1 MHGNITSV
9 KVGKNVKTIGDW
21 AFWGCPITSLD
32 IPEGVISI
40 GGCAFYGCY
49 IKSLLLPNSLKDI
62 GTYAF
67 YGSSNLES
75 LTIPANLSSIE
86 EFAFGNCPLVSISVD
101 KNNTSYDSRN
111 NCNAIIRTENS
122 TLILGCKNT
131 IIPEGVSAIQNNS
144 FHSCKDLLSINIPSS
159 VLKIGNNTFENCTN
173 LKYLY
178 ASEGLQEIGDNA
190 FKSCFNL
197 SKINLPSTLISI
209 GEGAFC
215 YCPNLISVVSQIQL
229 PFAVLDNSFCSG
241 WQIIDGNVIINPTA
255 AVLYV
260 PSGTK
265 ENYQNSGWN
274 NFVSIVEGAPKE
286 VTIDG
291 YTYSYSL
298 EERVAYVIP
307 DDYQQLD
314 KVEIPSSIFIEGTQ
328 YRVKGISKGTFTY
341 GEMTSVV
348 IDSGIETI
356 APYAFF
362 NCMHLKELKLPASLK
377 MIGNSAFE
385 ACLEIT
391 NIVSEAITPVD
402 ITDDVFSDDLY
413 SKATLKVPYGSKTNY
428 QEAKNWTKFVNIEEM
443 PAYDKGFYFRI
454 QNNEAEIVSGSIR
467 YSGEIVIPE
476 IVKFNNVEYPVTSIS
491 KGAFWGCED
500 IVALHIPS
508 SVTSIAVGS
517 FVLCS
522 NLASIVVDENN
533 PIYDSRDN
541 CNAIV
546 ETATN
551 TLISGCMNTSIPNDI
566 VVIGDC
572 AFEGQ
577 LQLKSITI
585 PNGVTTIG
593 GRAFRGVSFT
603 SLEIPGS
610 VTSIGKGA
618 FEDCDKL
625 TSLIVKIPTP
635 LSVDQYTFWFDQKQ
649 TTLYVPSGSESL
661 YGVAD
666 YWKDFKEIKAIEDPD
681 EFSLNFMGQ
690 TIKDGATL
698 LINAEG
704 WSGLGSIYTDT
715 GDNTKNG
722 LFIFIS
728 KGGKVSGNY
737 SLEIISNTLNGDL
750 KWSMG
755 DETYALNEVT
765 KLEKSFST
773 DENGIASVKFS
784 AENIPNEGSLDAKL
798 MVTIGEKTKTFYIKI
813 QFKKKDSP
821 DLTVSGKVG
830 EPVDLGL
837 SVKWASWNVGAGAP
851 EEYGN
856 HYAWG
861 ELEPKTDY
869 SASTYKF
876 YSNGYTKY
884 GSVDKKYELD
894 EADDVARQ
902 KWGKDWRMPTFS
914 ELKELYEKCSFSQE
928 VLNGIPVTKVTG
940 PNGNY
945 IYMPG
950 PGNFTGQTLYF
961 KDNVGS
967 YWSRNLE
974 TDSYAK
980 DLDFFTGSRSLNG
993 DTRYHG
999 QSVRPVYAGETSNIR
1014 TIHVAQAGT
1023 LPTLISDEEKYT
1035 IEELALTGELNGTDF
1050 RLLRD
1055 MAGNN
1060 YKGEETEG
1068 KLRRLDISG
1077 ARIVAGG
1084 DMHIDTDHYRNGNA
1098 SGSGP
1103 FHFSVDA
1110 SDELPSGAFLACKLE
1125 SVLLPRTITKINQ
1138 NAFMTCV
1145 NLTSINIP
1153 ASVTTIGSVAFYN
1166 CSNLSSLLIPYSV
1179 NSIQNQAFEG
1189 CSGLTSI
1196 IVDGG
1201 NPIYDSRNNC
1211 NAIIKTADNTLISG
1225 CLNTIIP
1232 NTVSTIGRNAF
1243 LSCNALK
1250 SISIPNSV
1258 TSIDYGA
1265 FSRCG
1270 LTSIKIPY
1278 SVTSIKQGAFSNCSD
1293 LTSITVEDGNR
1304 AYDSRD
1310 NCNAIIETSTNTLII
1325 GCNKTVIPNTVT
1337 SIGHSA
1343 FINCQILSSVT
1354 IPDGVT
1360 AIGDYAFSGCSQL
1373 SSITIPNSVTSI
1385 GRAAFQSCRNLSSAT
1400 LSDKLTSIGD
1410 WIFNGCRNLN
1420 SIEIPQNVNSI
1431 GEYAFQGCSALSNVT
1446 CRALTPPSVDAKAF
1460 SNISIENITLYVL
1473 SGCVEAYKAA
1483 EPWNQFKE
1491 IKAITSYEEPSS
1503 IIETPLT
1510 FEAVE
1515 GTVTVDIRNYFC
1527 SYMPTIQYRID
1538 GGTWTN
1544 FSLSNNECKGT
1555 QRFSNYLPAGK
1566 IVQVR
1571 GNLPSGH
1578 FWEGDGFDIDCLED
1592 CYVYGNVMSL
1602 FNGES
1607 FADNSDICETNMGG
1621 LFHDNIH
1628 IKNHPDKD
1636 IILPATT
1643 LYNSCYMGM
1652 FKGCTGLTR
1661 APKLPATT
1669 LAESCYAGMFKDCT
1683 GLIEAPELP
1692 ATKLEKWCYHMMFE
1706 GCTSLKT
1713 IKCLAT
1719 DNIVEGDHNIG
1730 MAFWKNGDDNG
1741 TVTDWLKDA
1750 GKNVSGTK
1758 TFIVNDGLAI
1768 TGSDPETATVEKWGE
1783 RSVSGIPEGWTIG
1796 NLQETSS
1803 ITIGKSGKASYCG
1816 DKSLDFSFSDD
1827 VKAYIATGFDKDEGT
1842 IWLTRVK
1849 DVPAGVP
1856 VLIKGVA
1863 EKTYEVRV
1871 TDSQNSYYK
1880 NMFKGNNSGS
1890 AVQIPETDGD
1900 LVNYYLS
1907 GDGVFKSVKGY
1918 ANIGNNKCYLQLP
1931 STFKPAVT
1939 GETQKV
1945 TIKDIGKA
1953 SYAAPVDLDFTNVE
1967 GLKAFTA
1974 TGYDKST
1981 KTIWLT
1987 RVVKAQKGEGL
1998 LLKGDPKEYEI
2009 PSMGVQSAYMNMF
2022 VGNTSGEKIQVNEKS
2037 DNGSETNYYLSGDG
2051 TFKSVNGYVNIND
2064 KKCYLALPTSMV
2076 SVAST
2081 RGAEENYKLVEPEM
2095 IQMPIIRSIESDD
2108 DNTTAIKDL
2117 TPALSEGE
2125 GEWYTL
2131 QGQRVAKPGKG
2142 IYIRNGRK
2150 VVIR

>member
-1 MHGNITSV
+1 MFTCNVKNLNKTIMKKVLLLLCLLLPLDIYADSVKVGDLWYNLNPEDNTAELTTNGDDFPIEIVIPETVVYDNVTYSVTSIKGYSFMHGNITSV

-402 ITDDVFSDDLY
+402 ITDDVFSDDIY

-585 PNGVTTIG
+585 PNGVTTIS

-704 WSGLGSIYTDT
+704 WSGLGSIYTDA

-728 KGGKVSGNY
+728 KGGKISGNY

-750 KWSMG
+750 KWSIG
-755 DETYALNEVT
+755 GETYALNEVT
-765 KLEKSFST
+765 KLEKTFST

-784 AENIPNEGSLDAKL
+784 AENIPSEGSLTARL
-798 MVTIGEKTKTFYIKI
+798 TVTIGEKTKTFNLKVD
-813 QFKKKDSP
+813 FKKKESP

-999 QSVRPVYAGETSNIR
+999 QSVRPVYAKIVSGKAGEPVDLGLTSGTLWSSCNIGASTPEEYGSYFAWGETAPKSNYDWSTYKFGGGSNFTKYNSSDGLTELALEDDAAYVLWGENWRMPTHQQELELVNECSWESTTLNGISGYKITGPNGNSIFMPRGGLYDGTDYDADGTKVSYANTRGWYWSSTLNAIGSPYAQGLCFFPSLLSNVSDHERCDGHNIR
-1014 TIHVAQAGT
+1014 PVYVGGLSKRIVHVTEAGT
-1023 LPTLISDEEKYT
+1023 LPTLISEAEKYL
-1035 IEELALTGELNGTDF
+1035 IEDL
-1050 RLLRD
+1050 
-1055 MAGNN
+1055 
-1060 YKGEETEG
+1060 
-1068 KLRRLDISG
+1068 
-1077 ARIVAGG
+1077 
-1084 DMHIDTDHYRNGNA
+1084 
-1098 SGSGP
+1098 
-1103 FHFSVDA
+1103 
-1110 SDELPSGAFLACKLE
+1110 
-1125 SVLLPRTITKINQ
+1125 TIT
-1138 NAFMTCV
+1138 
-1145 NLTSINIP
+1145 
-1153 ASVTTIGSVAFYN
+1153 
-1166 CSNLSSLLIPYSV
+1166 
-1179 NSIQNQAFEG
+1179 
-1189 CSGLTSI
+1189 
-1196 IVDGG
+1196 
-1201 NPIYDSRNNC
+1201 
-1211 NAIIKTADNTLISG
+1211 
-1225 CLNTIIP
+1225 
-1232 NTVSTIGRNAF
+1232 GRF
-1243 LSCNALK
+1243 
-1250 SISIPNSV
+1250 P
-1258 TSIDYGA
+1258 
-1265 FSRCG
+1265 
-1270 LTSIKIPY
+1270 
-1278 SVTSIKQGAFSNCSD
+1278 
-1293 LTSITVEDGNR
+1293 
-1304 AYDSRD
+1304 
-1310 NCNAIIETSTNTLII
+1310 
-1325 GCNKTVIPNTVT
+1325 
-1337 SIGHSA
+1337 
-1343 FINCQILSSVT
+1343 
-1354 IPDGVT
+1354 
-1360 AIGDYAFSGCSQL
+1360 
-1373 SSITIPNSVTSI
+1373 
-1385 GRAAFQSCRNLSSAT
+1385 SAT
-1400 LSDKLTSIGD
+1400 
-1410 WIFNGCRNLN
+1410 
-1420 SIEIPQNVNSI
+1420 
-1431 GEYAFQGCSALSNVT
+1431 
-1446 CRALTPPSVDAKAF
+1446 
-1460 SNISIENITLYVL
+1460 
-1473 SGCVEAYKAA
+1473 
-1483 EPWNQFKE
+1483 
-1491 IKAITSYEEPSS
+1491 
-1503 IIETPLT
+1503 
-1510 FEAVE
+1510 
-1515 GTVTVDIRNYFC
+1515 
-1527 SYMPTIQYRID
+1527 
-1538 GGTWTN
+1538 
-1544 FSLSNNECKGT
+1544 
-1555 QRFSNYLPAGK
+1555 
-1566 IVQVR
+1566 
-1571 GNLPSGH
+1571 
-1578 FWEGDGFDIDCLED
+1578 
-1592 CYVYGNVMSL
+1592 
-1602 FNGES
+1602 
-1607 FADNSDICETNMGG
+1607 
-1621 LFHDNIH
+1621 
-1628 IKNHPDKD
+1628 
-1636 IILPATT
+1636 
-1643 LYNSCYMGM
+1643 
-1652 FKGCTGLTR
+1652 
-1661 APKLPATT
+1661 
-1669 LAESCYAGMFKDCT
+1669 
-1683 GLIEAPELP
+1683 
-1692 ATKLEKWCYHMMFE
+1692 
-1706 GCTSLKT
+1706 
-1713 IKCLAT
+1713 
-1719 DNIVEGDHNIG
+1719 
-1730 MAFWKNGDDNG
+1730 
-1741 TVTDWLKDA
+1741 
-1750 GKNVSGTK
+1750 
-1758 TFIVNDGLAI
+1758 
-1768 TGSDPETATVEKWGE
+1768 
-1783 RSVSGIPEGWTIG
+1783 
-1796 NLQETSS
+1796 
-1803 ITIGKSGKASYCG
+1803 
-1816 DKSLDFSFSDD
+1816 
-1827 VKAYIATGFDKDEGT
+1827 
-1842 IWLTRVK
+1842 
-1849 DVPAGVP
+1849 
-1856 VLIKGVA
+1856 
-1863 EKTYEVRV
+1863 
-1871 TDSQNSYYK
+1871 
-1880 NMFKGNNSGS
+1880 
-1890 AVQIPETDGD
+1890 
-1900 LVNYYLS
+1900 
-1907 GDGVFKSVKGY
+1907 
-1918 ANIGNNKCYLQLP
+1918 
-1931 STFKPAVT
+1931 
-1939 GETQKV
+1939 
-1945 TIKDIGKA
+1945 
-1953 SYAAPVDLDFTNVE
+1953 
-1967 GLKAFTA
+1967 
-1974 TGYDKST
+1974 
-1981 KTIWLT
+1981 
-1987 RVVKAQKGEGL
+1987 
-1998 LLKGDPKEYEI
+1998 
-2009 PSMGVQSAYMNMF
+2009 
-2022 VGNTSGEKIQVNEKS
+2022 
-2037 DNGSETNYYLSGDG
+2037 
-2051 TFKSVNGYVNIND
+2051 
-2064 KKCYLALPTSMV
+2064 
-2076 SVAST
+2076 
-2081 RGAEENYKLVEPEM
+2081 
-2095 IQMPIIRSIESDD
+2095 
-2108 DNTTAIKDL
+2108 
-2117 TPALSEGE
+2117 
-2125 GEWYTL
+2125 
-2131 QGQRVAKPGKG
+2131 
-2142 IYIRNGRK
+2142 
-2150 VVIR
+2150 